1 VLEGEGARKLLK
13 RKEEFE
19 VLEEE
24 EKREWSFLIEIGSGR
39 KMREGKGVE

>member
-1 VLEGEGARKLLK
+1 MLEGEGARKLLK

-19 VLEEE
+19 VLEE